1 MSRGRRWPVST
12 CLGASSVTHR
22 SQATARH
29 LEGAYDVKGVPGA
42 NGGTANLQESNMRR
56 LPISLAISLVVLT
69 LTATSVLAAP
79 TIHNL
84 DVTFSGTTVTATADV
99 SGLGSQK
106 PATAQLIVNGT
117 AEYTCTNGGGQF
129 VPGQNPQ
136 PATATSPIQDLGNT
150 TNNGRGVVD
159 VSATLTAPQTI
170 NARVAGCPNGKTWT
184 ATLNELVV
192 TSATLILRQQGQIFF
207 QETFDNPN
215 N

>member
-1 MSRGRRWPVST
+1 
-12 CLGASSVTHR
+12 
-22 SQATARH
+22 
-29 LEGAYDVKGVPGA
+29 
-42 NGGTANLQESNMRR
+42 MRR
-56 LPISLAISLVVLT
+56 LSIPLATSLVVLA
-69 LTATSVLAAP
+69 LSATSVLAAP

-84 DVTFSGTTVTATADV
+84 DVDFSGTTVTATADV
-99 SGLGSQK
+99 SGLGSTK

-136 PATATSPIQDLGNT
+136 PATTTSPIQDLGNT
-150 TNNGRGVVD
+150 TNNGRGEVN

-170 NARVAGCPNGKTWT
+170 NARTAGCPNGKTWT

-192 TSATLILRQQGQIFF
+192 TSATLILKQQGQTFF
-207 QETFDNPN
+207 SMTFDNPN

>member
-1 MSRGRRWPVST
+1 
-12 CLGASSVTHR
+12 
-22 SQATARH
+22 
-29 LEGAYDVKGVPGA
+29 
-42 NGGTANLQESNMRR
+42 MRR

-117 AEYTCTNGGGQF
+117 AEYECSNQGGNI

-136 PATATSPIQDLGNT
+136 PATGTSPIQDLGNT

-170 NARVAGCPNGKTWT
+170 NARTAGCPNGKTWT
-184 ATLNELVV
+184 ATLKTLVV
-192 TSATLILRQQGQIFF
+192 TSATLILRQQNQIFF
-207 QETFDNPN
+207 QQTFDNPN